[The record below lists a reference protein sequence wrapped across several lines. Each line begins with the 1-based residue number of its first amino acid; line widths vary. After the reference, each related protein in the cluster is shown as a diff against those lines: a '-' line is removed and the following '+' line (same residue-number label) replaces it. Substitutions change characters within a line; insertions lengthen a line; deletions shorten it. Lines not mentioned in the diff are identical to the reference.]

1 MTESSVQPAL
11 WPAPFAPGAVEAT
24 VTVPGSKSVTN
35 RGLVLA
41 ALAAEPGWLRRPL
54 RSRDTLLMA
63 DALRAMGVGIE
74 ETVSSNSTASN
85 SSGVSGGS
93 GEAWR
98 VIPAGLHGPATVDVG
113 NAGTVMRFLPP
124 VAALA
129 DGPVRFHGDPRAY
142 ERPLH
147 QVINALRV
155 LGARID
161 DDNRGSLPLTVHGGG
176 ALDGGSVRIDAS
188 ASSQFVSALLL
199 SGARYN
205 QGVEVRHVG
214 SALPSLPHIRM
225 TVDML
230 RRVGAQVDE
239 PETGG
244 EPDVW
249 RVSPS
254 ALLGRDLT
262 VEPDLSNAQPFLAA
276 ALVTGGRVTVPDW
289 PEQTT
294 QPGDA
299 LREIFTRMGGSCSFT
314 TTSEG
319 ATGLTFRGS
328 GRVHGIDVDLS
339 EVGELTPG
347 IAAVAALA
355 DSPSTLRGVAHLRL
369 HETDRLAA
377 LTQEINELGGDVT
390 ETADGLHIRPRPLH
404 GGVFHTYDD
413 HRMATAGSIIGLSVA
428 GVKIEN
434 VATTGKDPAGL
445 PSDVDQH
452 ARGSGSL
459 TRCAATGRIPT
470 RTTSARDRIPRAT
483 GPAPASARNTRTRPR
498 AWC

>member
-1 MTESSVQPAL
+1 MTDSPVSTDPLTGL
-11 WPAPFAPGAVEAT
+11 WPAPYADGAVDAT

-35 RGLVLA
+35 RALVLA

-63 DALRAMGVGIE
+63 EALRTLGVRIEEGVGPD
-74 ETVSSNSTASN
+74 
-85 SSGVSGGS
+85 GS

-98 VIPAGLHGPATVDVG
+98 IVPAGLRGPATVDVG

-129 DGPVRFHGDPRAY
+129 DGPVRFDGDPRSH

-147 QVINALRV
+147 GVIDALRA

-161 DDNRGSLPLTVHGGG
+161 DDGRGALPMTVHGTG
-176 ALDGGSVRIDAS
+176 ALEGGVVEIDAS
-188 ASSQFVSALLL
+188 SSSQFVSALLL
-199 SGARYN
+199 SGARFN

-214 SALPSLPHIRM
+214 GRLPSMPHIRM

-230 RRVGAQVDE
+230 RAAGALVDE
-239 PETGG
+239 PEHGG

-249 RVSPS
+249 RVAPS
-254 ALLGRDLT
+254 ALRGRDLV

-289 PEQTT
+289 PAHTT

-299 LREIFTRMGGSCSFT
+299 LREIFTAMGGSCELT
-314 TTSEG
+314 E
-319 ATGLTFRGS
+319 AGLTFTGT
-328 GRVHGIDVDLS
+328 GRIHGIDVDLG

-377 LTQEINELGGDVT
+377 LTREINGLGGDVT
-390 ETADGLHIRPRPLH
+390 ETEDGLRIRPRPLR
-404 GGVFHTYDD
+404 GGVFHTYHD
-413 HRMATAGSIIGLSVA
+413 HRMATAGAILGLA
-428 GVKIEN
+428 VKDVEIEN
-434 VATTGKDPAGL
+434 VKTTEKTL
-445 PSDVDQH
+445 PDF
-452 ARGSGSL
+452 
-459 TRCAATGRIPT
+459 
-470 RTTSARDRIPRAT
+470 PRMWT
-483 GPAPASARNTRTRPR
+483 EMLGV
-498 AWC
+498 

>member
-1 MTESSVQPAL
+1 MTESSASTDPLTGL
-11 WPAPFAPGAVEAT
+11 WPAPYAGGAVDAT

-35 RGLVLA
+35 RALVLA
-41 ALAAEPGWLRRPL
+41 ALAAEPGWIRRPL

-63 DALRAMGVGIE
+63 EGLRTLGVRIEEGVGPDG
-74 ETVSSNSTASN
+74 T
-85 SSGVSGGS
+85 

-98 VIPAGLHGPATVDVG
+98 IIPAGLRGGATVDVG

-129 DGPVRFHGDPRAY
+129 DGPVRFDGDPRSH

-147 QVINALRV
+147 GVIDALRA

-161 DDNRGSLPLTVHGGG
+161 DDGRGALPMTVHGGG
-176 ALDGGSVRIDAS
+176 GLEGGVVEIDAS
-188 ASSQFVSALLL
+188 SSSQFVSALLL
-199 SGARYN
+199 SGARFN

-214 SALPSLPHIRM
+214 GRLPSMPHIRM

-230 RRVGAQVDE
+230 RAVGAQIDE
-239 PETGG
+239 PEHGG
-244 EPDVW
+244 RPDVW
-249 RVSPS
+249 RVAPS
-254 ALLGRDLT
+254 ALLGRDLV

-289 PEQTT
+289 PSRTT

-299 LREIFTRMGGSCSFT
+299 LREIFTEMGGSCELT
-314 TTSEG
+314 DR
-319 ATGLTFRGS
+319 GLTFTGT
-328 GRVHGIDVDLS
+328 GAIHGIDVDLS

-377 LTQEINELGGDVT
+377 LTKEINGLGGDVT
-390 ETADGLHIRPRPLH
+390 ETEDGLRIRPRPLR
-404 GGVFHTYDD
+404 GGVFHTYHD
-413 HRMATAGSIIGLSVA
+413 HRMATAGALIGLAVK
-428 GVKIEN
+428 GVEIEN
-434 VATTGKDPAGL
+434 V
-445 PSDVDQH
+445 
-452 ARGSGSL
+452 
-459 TRCAATGRIPT
+459 
-470 RTTSARDRIPRAT
+470 RTTEKTLPDFPRMWTEMLGA
-483 GPAPASARNTRTRPR
+483 
-498 AWC
+498 

>member
-1 MTESSVQPAL
+1 MTESSVHPAL
-11 WPAPFAPGAVEAT
+11 WPAPHATGAVDAT

-35 RGLVLA
+35 RALVLA

-63 DALRAMGVGIE
+63 EALRAMGVGIE
-74 ETVSSNSTASN
+74 ETVSS
-85 SSGVSGGS
+85 SSAVTGGPEAS

-98 VIPAGLHGPATVDVG
+98 VIPAGLRGPTAVDVG

-129 DGPVRFHGDPRAY
+129 DGPIRFDGDPRSY
-142 ERPLH
+142 ERPLDG
-147 QVINALRV
+147 VIDALRV

-161 DDNRGSLPLTVHGGG
+161 DEGRGSLPMTVHGSG
-176 ALDGGSVRIDAS
+176 ALDGGPVAIDAS
-188 ASSQFVSALLL
+188 SSSQFVSALLL
-199 SGARYN
+199 SAPRFN
-205 QGVEVRHVG
+205 QGVEVRHTG
-214 SALPSLPHIRM
+214 ARLPSMPHIRM

-230 RRVGAQVDE
+230 RAVGAQVDE

-244 EPDVW
+244 EPNVW

-262 VEPDLSNAQPFLAA
+262 IEPDLSNAQPFLAA
-276 ALVTGGRVTVPDW
+276 ALVTGGRVTIPDW
-289 PEQTT
+289 PERTT

-299 LREIFTRMGGSCSFT
+299 LREIFTAMGGSCELT
-314 TTSEG
+314 ER
-319 ATGLTFRGS
+319 GLTFTGS
-328 GRVHGIDVDLS
+328 GRVHGIDVDLG

-355 DSPSTLRGVAHLRL
+355 DSPSTLSGVAHLRL

-377 LTQEINELGGDVT
+377 LTKEINELGGDVT

-404 GGVFHTYDD
+404 GGTFHTYDD
-413 HRMATAGSIIGLSVA
+413 HRMATAGSIIGLAVP
-428 GVKIEN
+428 GVEIEN
-434 VATTGKDPAGL
+434 VATTAKTL
-445 PSDVDQH
+445 PDFPQMW
-452 ARGSGSL
+452 
-459 TRCAATGRIPT
+459 TGML
-470 RTTSARDRIPRAT
+470 
-483 GPAPASARNTRTRPR
+483 GV
-498 AWC
+498 

>member
-1 MTESSVQPAL
+1 MTDSTVHPAL
-11 WPAPFAPGAVEAT
+11 WPAPYATGAVEAT

-35 RGLVLA
+35 RALVLA

-54 RSRDTLLMA
+54 RSRDTLLMSA
-63 DALRAMGVGIE
+63 ALQAMGVGIE
-74 ETVSSNSTASN
+74 ETVSSSTT
-85 SSGVSGGS
+85 GGG

-98 VIPAGLHGPATVDVG
+98 VIPSGLHGPATVDVG

-129 DGPVRFHGDPRAY
+129 DGPIRFDGDPRSY
-142 ERPLH
+142 ERPLGG
-147 QVINALRV
+147 VIGALRT

-161 DDNRGSLPLTVHGGG
+161 DDDRGALPMTVHGGG

-188 ASSQFVSALLL
+188 SSSQFVSALLL
-199 SGARYN
+199 SAPRFN

-214 SALPSLPHIRM
+214 GRLPSMPHIRM

-230 RRVGAQVDE
+230 RAVGAQVDE

-249 RVSPS
+249 RVSHS

-262 VEPDLSNAQPFLAA
+262 IEPDLSNAQPFLAA
-276 ALVTGGRVTVPDW
+276 ALVTGGRVTIPDW
-289 PEQTT
+289 PERTT

-299 LREIFTRMGGSCSFT
+299 LREIFTEMGGSCELT
-314 TTSEG
+314 TTADG
-319 ATGLTFRGS
+319 TALVFTGS
-328 GRVHGIDVDLS
+328 GRIHGIDVDLG

-377 LTQEINELGGDVT
+377 LTKEINELGGDVT
-390 ETADGLHIRPRPLH
+390 ETEDGLHIRPRPLH

-413 HRMATAGSIIGLSVA
+413 HRMATAGSIIGLA
-428 GVKIEN
+428 VKDVQIEN
-434 VATTGKDPAGL
+434 VATTAKTL
-445 PSDVDQH
+445 PDF
-452 ARGSGSL
+452 
-459 TRCAATGRIPT
+459 
-470 RTTSARDRIPRAT
+470 PRMWAEML
-483 GPAPASARNTRTRPR
+483 GA
-498 AWC
+498 

>member
-1 MTESSVQPAL
+1 MTESPAHTAL
-11 WPAPFAPGAVEAT
+11 WPAPSAPGAVDAT

-41 ALAAEPGWLRRPL
+41 TLSSEPGWLRRPL

-63 DALRAMGVGIE
+63 QALRTMGVRIE
-74 ETVSSNSTASN
+74 ETISS
-85 SSGVSGGS
+85 SSAPEGEPGAT

-129 DGPVRFHGDPRAY
+129 DGPIRFDGDPRSY
-142 ERPLH
+142 ERPLGG
-147 QVINALRV
+147 VIEGLRA

-161 DDNRGSLPLTVHGGG
+161 DGGRGALPLTVHGGG
-176 ALDGGSVRIDAS
+176 ALEGGRVEIDAS
-188 ASSQFVSALLL
+188 SSSQFVSALLL
-199 SGARYN
+199 SAPRFN

-214 SALPSLPHIRM
+214 AALPSMPHIRM

-230 RRVGAQVDE
+230 RIAGAQVDT
-239 PETGG
+239 PESGG
-244 EPDVW
+244 EPNVW
-249 RVSPS
+249 RVTPG
-254 ALLGRDLT
+254 ALLGRDLI

-276 ALVTGGRVTVPDW
+276 ALVTGGRVTIPDW
-289 PEQTT
+289 PERTT

-299 LREIFTRMGGSCSFT
+299 LRRIFTEMGGSCELT
-314 TTSEG
+314 EQ
-319 ATGLTFRGS
+319 GLTFTGS
-328 GRVHGIDVDLS
+328 GRIHGIDIDLG

-355 DSPSTLRGVAHLRL
+355 DSESVLRGVAHLRL

-377 LTQEINELGGDVT
+377 LTKEINGLGGDVT
-390 ETADGLHIRPRPLH
+390 ETGDGLRIRPRPLH

-413 HRMATAGSIIGLSVA
+413 HRMATAGAIIGLA
-428 GVKIEN
+428 VKDVEVEN
-434 VATTGKDPAGL
+434 VATTAKTLPDFPEMWTAMLDP
-445 PSDVDQH
+445 D
-452 ARGSGSL
+452 
-459 TRCAATGRIPT
+459 T
-470 RTTSARDRIPRAT
+470 
-483 GPAPASARNTRTRPR
+483 APAARR
-498 AWC
+498 A

>member
-1 MTESSVQPAL
+1 MTATPAHTAL
-11 WPAPFAPGAVEAT
+11 WPAPHASGAVTAT
-24 VTVPGSKSVTN
+24 VHVPGSKSVTN
-35 RGLVLA
+35 RALVLA

-63 DALRAMGVGIE
+63 GALRAMGVGIE
-74 ETVSSNSTASN
+74 ETVSS
-85 SSGVSGGS
+85 SSAVTGGLVS

-98 VIPAGLHGPATVDVG
+98 VIPSGLHGPATVDVG

-129 DGPVRFHGDPRAY
+129 DGPIRFDGDPRSY
-142 ERPLH
+142 ERPLTG
-147 QVINALRV
+147 VIDALRV

-161 DDNRGSLPLTVHGGG
+161 DDGRGALPLTVHGGG
-176 ALDGGSVRIDAS
+176 ALDGGPVEIDAS
-188 ASSQFVSALLL
+188 SSSQFVSALLL
-199 SGARYN
+199 SGARFN

-214 SALPSLPHIRM
+214 GPLPSMPHIRM

-230 RRVGAQVDE
+230 RSAGAQVDT
-239 PETGG
+239 PEAGG
-244 EPDVW
+244 EPNVW
-249 RVSPS
+249 RVTPG

-276 ALVTGGRVTVPDW
+276 ALITGGTVTIPDW
-289 PEQTT
+289 PAHTT

-299 LREIFTRMGGSCSFT
+299 LREIFTEMGGSCELT
-314 TTSEG
+314 EQ
-319 ATGLTFRGS
+319 GLVLTGS
-328 GRVHGIDVDLS
+328 GSVHGLDVDLS

-377 LTQEINELGGDVT
+377 LTKEINGLGGDVT
-390 ETADGLHIRPRPLH
+390 ETADGLHIRPRRLH

-413 HRMATAGSIIGLSVA
+413 HRMATAGAVIGLAVD
-428 GVKIEN
+428 GVQIEN
-434 VATTGKDPAGL
+434 VATTAKTL
-445 PSDVDQH
+445 PDFPE
-452 ARGSGSL
+452 L
-459 TRCAATGRIPT
+459 WTGML
-470 RTTSARDRIPRAT
+470 
-483 GPAPASARNTRTRPR
+483 GN
-498 AWC
+498 

>member
-1 MTESSVQPAL
+1 MTESAVHPAL
-11 WPAPFAPGAVEAT
+11 WPAPRASGAVDAT

-35 RGLVLA
+35 RALVLA

-63 DALRAMGVGIE
+63 EALRAMGVGIE
-74 ETVSSNSTASN
+74 E
-85 SSGVSGGS
+85 GVGPDGS

-98 VIPAGLHGPATVDVG
+98 VIPAGLHGPTTIDVG

-129 DGPVRFHGDPRAY
+129 DGPIRFDGDPRSY
-142 ERPLH
+142 ERPLNG
-147 QVINALRV
+147 VIDALRV

-161 DDNRGSLPLTVHGGG
+161 DDGRGSLPITVHGGG
-176 ALDGGSVRIDAS
+176 ALDGGPVSIDAS
-188 ASSQFVSALLL
+188 SSSQFVSALLL
-199 SGARYN
+199 SAPRYN
-205 QGVEVRHVG
+205 QGVEVRHTG
-214 SALPSLPHIRM
+214 ARLPSMPHIRM

-230 RRVGAQVDE
+230 RAVGAQVDE

-244 EPDVW
+244 EPNVW

-276 ALVTGGRVTVPDW
+276 ALVTGGRVTIPDW
-289 PEQTT
+289 PEHTT

-299 LREIFTRMGGSCSFT
+299 LREIFTAMGGSCELT
-314 TTSEG
+314 ER
-319 ATGLTFRGS
+319 GLTFTGS
-328 GRVHGIDVDLS
+328 GRIHGIDVDLG

-355 DSPSTLRGVAHLRL
+355 DGPSTLSGVAHLRL

-377 LTQEINELGGDVT
+377 LTKEINGLGGDVT

-404 GGVFHTYDD
+404 GGTFHTYDD
-413 HRMATAGSIIGLSVA
+413 HRMATAGSIIGLAVP
-428 GVKIEN
+428 GVEIEN
-434 VATTGKDPAGL
+434 VATTAKTL
-445 PSDVDQH
+445 PDFPQMW
-452 ARGSGSL
+452 
-459 TRCAATGRIPT
+459 TGMLG
-470 RTTSARDRIPRAT
+470 A
-483 GPAPASARNTRTRPR
+483 
-498 AWC
+498 